1 MVKPVLF
8 ESSVADVRNKALDT
22 AKELMIRH
30 HRELHRELMIRHHR
44 EQRRGRPQKFI
55 QSRNDFV
62 SQSLRNGFSKGLRVA
77 GLVHGKAAYVVCF
90 PEEEKRVVLDRGA
103 AQAGLF
109 V

>member
-22 AKELMIRH
+22 AK
-30 HRELHRELMIRHHR
+30 ELMIRHHR